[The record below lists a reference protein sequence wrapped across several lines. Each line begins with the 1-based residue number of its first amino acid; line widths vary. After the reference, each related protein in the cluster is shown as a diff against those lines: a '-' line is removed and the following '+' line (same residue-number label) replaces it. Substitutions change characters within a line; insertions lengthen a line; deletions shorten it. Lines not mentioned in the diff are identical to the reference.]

1 MRLETKI
8 FGIEGV
14 EVNMEKYMEVCNR
27 YLVDPHRKVPM
38 LPYGPQNIVGREIR
52 HYYFDLARGKDGYL
66 NSIPMLRTIGE
77 EPILRNM
84 QITRIFSFGECNVQ
98 CPYCKRDCQFIDNE
112 GSVIGTAEVDLI
124 DLFRMAESAIKKN
137 EIVRFSGGDP
147 IMYKNICLAI
157 SAYVKEL
164 HNTKT
169 SIAHNGSGT
178 LWVKQMLPF
187 LDSAAI
193 DLKAVPER
201 MGKIMGITESGGRKM
216 YERSLQT
223 QALFSSTELNKNK
236 AILDIRTPIFG
247 DTSIDEMIRL
257 GEDITKGNPQLTFWT
272 WRLYKK
278 VHGCDWLVPEKE
290 TVIEM
295 LAEVS
300 AKYPNHWMG
309 IRAKWHG
316 GGMLYFRNG
325 NVVNTEEKLDVD
337 EIIGSG
343 NKDGCTV

>member
-1 MRLETKI
+1 MENRSVI
-8 FGIEGV
+8 FGIENV
-14 EVNMEKYMEVCNR
+14 EVNIEKFMEVCNR
-27 YLVDPHRKVPM
+27 YLVDHHRKIPM
-38 LPYGPQNIVGREIR
+38 LPYGPQNMVGREIR

-66 NSIPMLRTIGE
+66 HSEPVLRPVTEQPLI
-77 EPILRNM
+77 RNM
-84 QITRIFSFGECNVQ
+84 QVTRIFSFGECNVQ
-98 CPYCKRDCQFIDNE
+98 CPYCKRDCQFIDGE
-112 GSVIGTAEVDLI
+112 GNIIGTVEVDLI
-124 DLFRMAESAIKKN
+124 DLFRMAEKAVREN

-147 IMYKNICLAI
+147 VMFQRVCLAI
-157 SAYVKEL
+157 SSYVFEL
-164 HNTKT
+164 YNSKT

-178 LWVKQMLPF
+178 FWVKQMLPF
-187 LDSAAI
+187 MDSAAI

-201 MGKIMGITESGGRKM
+201 MGHIMGITESGGKKM
-216 YERSLQT
+216 HERSLQT
-223 QALFSSTELNKNK
+223 QALFSSTELNINK

-247 DTSIDEMIRL
+247 NTSIDDMIRL

-290 TVIEM
+290 KVIEM

-300 AKYPNHWMG
+300 AKYPDHWMG

-325 NVVNTEEKLDVD
+325 QVVNTEEKLDVD
-337 EIIGSG
+337 EIAGSG
-343 NKDGCTV
+343 NKDGCV